1 MAAPGS
7 MNNTLAKKLKW
18 ARTDLGYSP
27 LHIASEDG
35 RTEDVVNLL
44 VSSEGK
50 GTDDFQGGGKTALML
65 AAREGHAHVA
75 RELLNHGADI
85 NKKSVKCEKTAL
97 HFAAGCGQDE
107 VAVLL
112 VRRGADVET
121 WDSTSESALLLSAKG
136 GHLRV
141 VNTLVLRGASV
152 CCDTVGLLRCGVEE
166 GFHEAFNNVL
176 DGNLQD
182 GLPDGYESRGH
193 FLQTALLKAAESG
206 NLPVVKA
213 LSTKGV
219 DLDGTAEYHPS
230 HSDIIPG
237 QATALHAAAFG
248 GHNDVVNFLLENS
261 VRIDAVD
268 GNMMTPLICSVSEN
282 HLCVSATLLEAGAA
296 ASAEDQT
303 GTSSLSY
310 AAASSS
316 SVDMALLLLRY
327 GADVNTRCYLFGSSV
342 LHNACTNRDN
352 TEALVDL
359 LLRWGADETV
369 VDSSGRTPM
378 NHLTEDRFTRHSAET
393 KDKVR
398 KLLVNAPADRTWRR
412 RGWLVMLCE
421 RERRKTEKKGCKVA
435 RTEEG
440 IVLGG
445 MAAWLLAVTD
455 EGVLRTVVGFL

>member
-7 MNNTLAKKLKW
+7 MNNTLAKKLRW

-121 WDSTSESALLLSAKG
+121 RDSTFRSALLLSAK
-136 GHLRV
+136 
-141 VNTLVLRGASV
+141 
-152 CCDTVGLLRCGVEE
+152 
-166 GFHEAFNNVL
+166 
-176 DGNLQD
+176 
-182 GLPDGYESRGH
+182 
-193 FLQTALLKAAESG
+193 
-206 NLPVVKA
+206 
-213 LSTKGV
+213 
-219 DLDGTAEYHPS
+219 
-230 HSDIIPG
+230 
-237 QATALHAAAFG
+237 
-248 GHNDVVNFLLENS
+248 
-261 VRIDAVD
+261 
-268 GNMMTPLICSVSEN
+268 
-282 HLCVSATLLEAGAA
+282 AGADV
-296 ASAEDQT
+296 SAEDQERK
-303 GTSSLSY
+303 SSLSY
-310 AAASSS
+310 ATSLS
-316 SVDMALLLLRY
+316 SVDIALLLLRY
-327 GADVNTRCYLFGSSV
+327 GADVNASGGYDSSSV
-342 LHNACTNRDN
+342 LHDAIQNRDN
-352 TEALVDL
+352 IEAMVDL

-369 VDSSGRTPM
+369 VDNKGKTP
-378 NHLTEDRFTRHSAET
+378 LDVCTAET
-393 KDKVR
+393 KDRVR